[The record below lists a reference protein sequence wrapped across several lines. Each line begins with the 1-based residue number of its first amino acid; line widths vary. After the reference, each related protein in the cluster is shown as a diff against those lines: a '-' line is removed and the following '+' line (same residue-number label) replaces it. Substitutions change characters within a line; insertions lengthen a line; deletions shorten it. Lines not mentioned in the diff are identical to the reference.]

1 MTRTVSNRT
10 STLAALAAS
19 VGLIALAAP
28 TWSCPTRGGSS
39 SSSGNASQGSD
50 WSRDNGAGERQR
62 EGVDAAASEGLGD
75 PGVVGARGSV
85 DDTVQAPTAQ
95 IGAVSQAR
103 VAGDAAQCRA
113 LQAQLAALTGDN
125 APDPYA
131 RVKSL
136 QIYLSRITQMTPAMM
151 DTEIASRTALR
162 NRVISNNEK
171 LDRENSYT
179 GPSNRHLD
187 PQTSLLVD
195 LRNAQAMGV
204 GVDDVKARATRML
217 ADAQREADQ
226 YAALIRDQIRDL
238 QAQIGDLGCANFLS
252 TTSASNQ

>member
-1 MTRTVSNRT
+1 MTRTLSKRNVS
-10 STLAALAAS
+10 LAALAVS
-19 VGLIALAAP
+19 VGVIALAAP
-28 TWSCPTRGGSS
+28 SWSCPTRGGN
-39 SSSGNASQGSD
+39 SGSGGNMSQGSD
-50 WSRDNGAGERQR
+50 SSRDNGAGERQR
-62 EGVDAAASEGLGD
+62 EGVDAAASEGMDD
-75 PGVVGARGSV
+75 PAVVGARGSES
-85 DDTVQAPTAQ
+85 DTVQVPTAQ

-103 VAGDAAQCRA
+103 ASGDAAQCRA
-113 LQAQLAALTGDN
+113 LQAHLASLTGDN
-125 APDPYA
+125 APDPYY

-187 PQTSLLVD
+187 KQTSLLVD
-195 LRNAQAMGV
+195 LRAAQALGV

-217 ADAQREADQ
+217 ADAQRDADQ
-226 YAALIRDQIRDL
+226 DAANQQNELRDVR
-238 QAQIGDLGCANFLS
+238 AQIGDLGCANF
-252 TTSASNQ
+252 TAVTSASNQ